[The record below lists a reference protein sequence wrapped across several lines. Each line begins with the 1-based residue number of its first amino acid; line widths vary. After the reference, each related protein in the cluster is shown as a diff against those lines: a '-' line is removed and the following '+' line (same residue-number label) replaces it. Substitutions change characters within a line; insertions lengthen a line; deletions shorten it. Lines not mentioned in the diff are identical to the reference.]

1 MRKLILALLMA
12 AQLQAMAQTPAPVV
26 APDWAED
33 SAPAPGSMK
42 QAIRDG
48 VRDTL
53 AEDDKSDV
61 ARRYQR
67 DPRYGVRYGKFSA
80 ALEAEPG
87 RPSCLGPNGLRRQNT
102 YIFGGLLALPFLVVA
117 AVTGKCN

>member
-1 MRKLILALLMA
+1 MRKLMLAILTV
-12 AQLQAMAQTPAPVV
+12 AQLQAVAQTPAPVV
-26 APDWAED
+26 SPDWAAK
-33 SAPAPGSMK
+33 SAPRPDDMK
-42 QAIRDG
+42 KAIREG
-48 VRDTL
+48 VRETL
-53 AEDDKSDV
+53 AEDDHTEV

-80 ALEAEPG
+80 ALEAAPG
-87 RPSCLGPNGLRRQNT
+87 VPGCLGPNGLSRQNT